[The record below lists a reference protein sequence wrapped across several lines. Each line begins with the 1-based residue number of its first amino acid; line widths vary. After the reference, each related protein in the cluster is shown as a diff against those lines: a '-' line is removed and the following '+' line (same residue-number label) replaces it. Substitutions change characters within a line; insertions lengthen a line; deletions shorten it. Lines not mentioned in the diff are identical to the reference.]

1 MSVNVTATSSQV
13 TATATGAG
21 VDVASASTTVSTSS
35 SGGVGPQGPAGPTG
49 PGGSDGDDGSSGVV
63 SVVAPITNTGTS
75 SEATIGLSYGG
86 GLGVFEGNLIVFGV
100 PQSSVTGLV
109 DALIGKANASHTHGA
124 ITASG
129 AIGTTSGRIVV
140 TGASGVLT
148 TAATISLSQIS
159 QSSATTGQVAAWN
172 GTAWAPAAAGGYT
185 LPAATTSTLG
195 GVIVGTGLGV
205 TSGTVSVSYG
215 TSSSTACAGDDARLS
230 DSRTPTAHTHAIAD
244 VTSLQTTLD
253 GKAASSHGH
262 AIADVTGLQTAL
274 DGKQASG
281 SYAAASHTHAVG
293 DLTQSGATTN
303 QVIQWNGSAWAPATV
318 SGGGGGGSTNASD
331 LTSGTLNDARLSFV
345 PFHPFLLMGG

>member
-1 MSVNVTATSSQV
+1 VSVNVTASSSTI
-13 TATATGAG
+13 TATATGTAVEAG
-21 VDVASASTTVSTSS
+21 VSSSTVSTSS

-109 DALIGKANASHTHGA
+109 DALIGKANASHAHGA

-159 QSSATTGQVAAWN
+159 QSSATTGQVVAWN
-172 GTAWAPAAAGGYT
+172 GTAWAPAAASGYT
-185 LPAATTSTLG
+185 LPNATTSTLG

-205 TSGTVSVSYG
+205 ASGTISVSFG
-215 TSSSTACAGDDARLS
+215 TSSSTACVGNDARLS
-230 DSRTPTAHTHAIAD
+230 DSRTPLAHTHAIAD

-318 SGGGGGGSTNASD
+318 SGGGGGSTSASD